1 MENAEFMKNT
11 TRDSTSTYSPNIL
24 ESLLN
29 LNWKSMPSSET
40 NDFNELLENKFY
52 CSRKFVDEIE
62 SIALENKDMKYID
75 AIIHF
80 CEKNNI
86 DIESV
91 PKLISKPLKEK
102 IKGEAMELNL
112 LKRTSHAK
120 LPL

>member
-1 MENAEFMKNT
+1 M
-11 TRDSTSTYSPNIL
+11 P
-24 ESLLN
+24 
-29 LNWKSMPSSET
+29 KSEEAS
-40 NDFNELLENKFY
+40 NFNELLENKFY
-52 CSRKFVDEIE
+52 CSRKFVEEIE

-75 AIIHF
+75 AIVLF

-86 DIESV
+86 DVESV